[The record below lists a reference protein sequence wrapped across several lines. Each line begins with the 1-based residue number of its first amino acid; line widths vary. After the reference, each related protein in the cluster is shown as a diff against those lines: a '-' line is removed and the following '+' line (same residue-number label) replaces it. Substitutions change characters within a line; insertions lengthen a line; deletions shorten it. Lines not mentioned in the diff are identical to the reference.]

1 MPSTVWGGTDTV
13 RRTRRGSAN
22 GGTLG
27 RRGVRT
33 EGRPVADRA
42 VTLGSGRRIG
52 VRGFGDPAA
61 SRIVLFCHPAPGSG
75 GFDPD
80 PLVTDD
86 WAIHL
91 LGVDRPG
98 YGTSEPLAEDEPP
111 RIVDRA
117 EDLVEYLDQI
127 RFEAESTGR
136 RVPRSVGVVGWS
148 AGGRIALAL
157 AARHPD
163 LVDRVAVV
171 GTPAPNSAVE
181 WIPQPYAE
189 MNARLATLPVQQA
202 RQELRGMLA
211 GQVPT
216 TAEPDPALLGA
227 TEADAG
233 ALERPGAINRLHHM
247 LAEAYQQGPIG
258 VADDIL
264 SYATDDWGFEL
275 ADVRTPVLLVYGA
288 ADRTVPSAHGRWYR
302 KQLPD
307 ASLTVVPD
315 AGHLA
320 IIPAWHEV
328 LEHVSPERGEP
339 GRRT

>member
-1 MPSTVWGGTDTV
+1 V
-13 RRTRRGSAN
+13 A
-22 GGTLG
+22 
-27 RRGVRT
+27 
-33 EGRPVADRA
+33 VADRA
-42 VTLGSGRRIG
+42 VTLESGRRLG

-61 SRIVLFCHPAPGSG
+61 SRIILFCHPAPGSS

-80 PLVTDD
+80 PLVTDQ
-86 WAIHL
+86 WAVHL
-91 LGVDRPG
+91 LGIDRPG
-98 YGTSEPLAEDEPP
+98 YGTSDPLPEDEPP

-117 EDLVEYLDQI
+117 DDLDAYLTGI
-127 RFEAESTGR
+127 RVEAESSGN

-157 AARHPD
+157 AARHPE

-181 WIPQPYAE
+181 WIPKPYAE
-189 MNARLATLPVQQA
+189 LNARLAALPIAQA
-202 RQELRGMLA
+202 RRELRAMLA

-216 TAEPDPALLGA
+216 SAEPDPALLGA
-227 TEADAG
+227 TEADTQALQQPG
-233 ALERPGAINRLHHM
+233 ALNRIHHM

-264 SYATDDWGFEL
+264 SYATDDWGFDL
-275 ADVRTPVLLVYGA
+275 ADVRAPVLLVYGA
-288 ADRTVPSAHGRWYR
+288 EDATVPSAHGRWYQR
-302 KQLPD
+302 QLPD
-307 ASLTVVPD
+307 ASLTVVPQ

-320 IIPAWHEV
+320 IIPAWREL
-328 LEHVSPERGEP
+328 LEHLSPERGEP

>member
-1 MPSTVWGGTDTV
+1 M
-13 RRTRRGSAN
+13 
-22 GGTLG
+22 
-27 RRGVRT
+27 
-33 EGRPVADRA
+33 ADRA
-42 VTLGSGRRIG
+42 VTLKNGRRLG

-61 SRIVLFCHPAPGSG
+61 TRVVVLCHPAPGSG

-80 PLVTDD
+80 PLVTDS

-91 LGVDRPG
+91 QGVDRPG
-98 YGTSEPLAEDEPP
+98 YGTSDPLPDDEPP

-117 EDLVEYLDQI
+117 EDLDAYLAQI
-127 RFEAESTGR
+127 REEAESSGS

-157 AARHPD
+157 AARHPE
-163 LVDRVAVV
+163 LVDRVAIV
-171 GTPAPNSAVE
+171 GTPAPDSAVRWVPE
-181 WIPQPYAE
+181 AYAE
-189 MNARLATLPVQQA
+189 MNARLATLPVADA
-202 RQELRGMLA
+202 RRELRAMLA

-216 TAEPDPALLGA
+216 SAEPDPALLGA

-233 ALERPGAINRLHHM
+233 ALQQPGALNRVHHM

-264 SYATDDWGFEL
+264 SAATDDWGFDL
-275 ADVRTPVLLVYGA
+275 ADVQAPVLLVYGA
-288 ADRTVPSAHGRWYR
+288 ADTVVPSAHGRWYR
-302 KQLPD
+302 RQLAD
-307 ASLTVVPD
+307 ARLTVVPN

-320 IIPAWHEV
+320 IIPAWREV

-339 GRRT
+339 GRRS